1 MQVNNLGSFV
11 LNKQDRKENK
21 LTDRLTH
28 SSNNWYS
35 NKQTI
40 ILICKL
46 LSTVLSYCTLIMYDE
61 RLFVL
66 KKTNNK
72 KPGVAGNTSVTSVLG
87 GRKMST
93 LQ

>member
-11 LNKQDRKENK
+11 LNKQDIKENK

-66 KKTNNK
+66 KKPTTKNL
-72 KPGVAGNTSVTSVLG
+72 V
-87 GRKMST
+87 
-93 LQ
+93 